1 MQNNSKL
8 LLCALSEFILFTFFI
23 SIVPL
28 IVALDTI
35 ILGGS
40 ANEYSFTELS
50 QEALLLVVSIAFGV
64 NACKRPEQRP
74 FLVLSAAAFTS
85 FLIRECD
92 IFFDF
97 IHHGLWQTLVI
108 ALVFVSIIYA
118 FKNRE
123 ALLELI
129 VNFTRTKSYTYFLVG
144 LSIILAFSRLFGTGK
159 LWIPIMGDDYNPHYK
174 SVIQEGLE
182 LFGYIFIAY
191 GTYLYLRSDQQCRN
205 EKATR
210 LQ

>member
-23 SIVPL
+23 STVPL

-50 QEALLLVVSIAFGV
+50 QEALLLAVSIAFGV

-74 FLVLSAAAFTS
+74 FLILSTAAFTS

-97 IHHGLWQTLVI
+97 IYHGLWQALIIT
-108 ALVFVSIIYA
+108 LVFVSIIYA

-123 ALLELI
+123 TLLELI

-159 LWIPIMGDDYNPHYK
+159 LWIPIMANDYDPHYK

-191 GTYLYLRSDQQCRN
+191 GTYLYLRPDQKRRA
-205 EKATR
+205 EKAAL